1 MPAIR
6 DRSAVRSSVIAS
18 AKYCCSRSSLR
29 KDKRQDDDGQARGCA
44 GRYDWWCRDRLR
56 QTTTAG
62 VRHDEG
68 KAPRFMRHEAGTH
81 RVHCPRHPSRLAL
94 FAMDAQKP
102 DNGARLSRNPRKN
115 FFPKCELPHTCLPIP
130 ERCCLGGRIGTLIWR
145 MPVRKFS
152 ELPHSQPNRR
162 TASSF
167 RTEGFSA
174 APPSILQ
181 ATPRGKNGRQNASA
195 RSR

>member
-29 KDKRQDDDGQARGCA
+29 KINGRTTMDRRGAAQVATADGAGIDCDKQRRQGCA
-44 GRYDWWCRDRLR
+44 M
-56 QTTTAG
+56 T
-62 VRHDEG
+62 
-68 KAPRFMRHEAGTH
+68 KAKH
-81 RVHCPRHPSRLAL
+81 RVLCPRRRNPSIPLPRHPSRLGL

-102 DNGARLSRNPRKN
+102 DNGARCPASREKN
-115 FFPKCELPHTCLPIP
+115 FFPECELPHTSRPIP
-130 ERCCLGGRIGTLIWR
+130 ERCCLRERIGTLIWR
-145 MPVRKFS
+145 TPVRKSS
-152 ELPHSQPNRR
+152 ELPQSQPNRR

-167 RTEGFSA
+167 RAEGFSA